1 MKTIM
6 KKQIMFCIL
15 FALGAGMFLGCNDS
29 EASGL
34 FKGPPSKAVTL
45 LFDNTSPMLAKPTA
59 QEITRLYAFSNN
71 DIYNGYS
78 LRVRRLS
85 TVNLTEVSDQTIP
98 AEPMLTAEQLKRVA
112 LIKHFRKNIIATID
126 SLTKEK
132 IRDEGSSVIYR
143 TIAQELNHLAQG
155 KTSLKIALIYSDLTE
170 NSSDANFYAKSS
182 ITELKTR
189 PQKVIDRLQRAEPL
203 HDLKGVKV
211 YFVFRPKTYAEEER
225 FNAIVSMYKM
235 MLEAKGA
242 QVIVGANLVTE

>member
-1 MKTIM
+1 MKNTI
-6 KKQIMFCIL
+6 FYLFIL
-15 FALGAGMFLGCNDS
+15 ALGVGMFFGCNDS

-45 LFDNTSPMLAKPTA
+45 LYDNTNTMLAKPTA
-59 QEITRLYAFSNN
+59 QEITRLFAFSNE

-78 LRVRRLS
+78 LRIRRLS
-85 TVNLTEVSDQTIP
+85 TVNLTEVSDQVVL

-112 LIKHFRKNIIATID
+112 LIKHFRKGIIQSID

-132 IRDEGSSVIYR
+132 EKDEGSSVIYR

-170 NSSDANFYAKSS
+170 NSSDANFYSKSI
-182 ITELKTR
+182 ITELKTK
-189 PQKVIDRLQRAEPL
+189 PQKVIDRLQQTEPL
-203 HDLKGVKV
+203 RDLKDVKV
-211 YFVFRPKTYAEEER
+211 YIVFRPKTYAEEAR
-225 FNAIVSMYKM
+225 FNVIVSMYKM

-242 QVIVGANLVTE
+242 QVIIGANLVTE